1 MHAVKKLLL
10 LFFPILL
17 LGGGINAQSNF
28 NRDAKT
34 RILFIYDASNSMNGS
49 WDKGKKHHIAQ
60 RLLAETID
68 SMQSIPNLETAL
80 RVYGHQKYY
89 RNGQD
94 CNDTKLEVPFAAKNA
109 RAIKDKLKSIQ
120 PKGTT
125 PIAMTLEKSAADFP
139 PCSNCRNIIILITDG
154 IEECGGDPCTISMKL
169 QRKGIVLKPFVIG
182 IGLDVNFK
190 KSFECLGTF
199 YDASNEAMFKKV
211 LGIVISQAL
220 NETSAQV
227 NLIDAAQQPS
237 ETDCAVTLYDHYT
250 GRQLYHFMHTMNAKG
265 HPDTLDLEANY
276 TYDMVAHTIP
286 PVRADSL
293 TLIPG
298 KHNFLGVDAPQGF
311 LKLSSPGFNSR
322 VPVHVIIRKHNEH
335 STIHVQELNSTSKLL
350 TGFYD
355 IEFLTLP
362 RVVLKDITISQSHTT
377 KVDLPNPGL
386 LTVTKKSKGS
396 GGIYIDKKG
405 KLEEV
410 VRLNAMQPRES
421 FYLQPGEYIL
431 LYRPNGAKSTAFN
444 THQKFS
450 IKTGSSAS
458 INL

>member
-1 MHAVKKLLL
+1 MRYTVR
-10 LFFPILL
+10 LFLFIFLSVL
-17 LGGGINAQSNF
+17 VSKIQGQTGF

-49 WDKGKKHHIAQ
+49 WQKGKKHTIAQ
-60 RLLAETID
+60 RLLSETID
-68 SMQSIPNLETAL
+68 EMQDIPNLETAL

-109 RAIKDKLKSIQ
+109 KQIKSKLKSIT

-125 PIAMTLEKSAADFP
+125 PIAMTLEKSAEDFS

-154 IEECGGDPCTISMKL
+154 IEECGGDPCAISMKL
-169 QRKGIVLKPFVIG
+169 QRQGIVLKPFVIG
-182 IGLDVNFK
+182 IGLDMNFK

-199 YDASNEAMFKKV
+199 YDASDEATFKKV

-227 NLIDAAQQPS
+227 NLIDAAKNPS
-237 ETDCAVTLYDHYT
+237 ETDVAVSLYDHFS
-250 GRQLYHFMHTMNAKG
+250 GRLLYHFMHTMDAKG
-265 HPDTLDLEANY
+265 NPDTLDLEANY
-276 TYDMVAHTIP
+276 TYDMVAHTVP

-293 TLIPG
+293 IMIPG
-298 KHNFLGVDAPQGF
+298 KHNLLGVDAPQGYINI
-311 LKLSSPGFNSR
+311 LAAGFNSR
-322 VPVHVIIRKHNEH
+322 TPVQVIVRQHGKTE
-335 STIHVQELNSTSKLL
+335 TVFVQDLNTTEKYL

-355 IEFLTLP
+355 LEFLTLP
-362 RVVLKDITISQSHTT
+362 RVKLEDIVVSQSHTT

-396 GGIYIDKKG
+396 GGIFIDRNG
-405 KLEEV
+405 KLEKV
-410 VRLNAMQPRES
+410 VKLDENQARES
-421 FYLQPGEYIL
+421 YYLQPGEYL
-431 LYRPNGAKSTAFN
+431 LVYRPNGAKSTSFN
-444 THQKFS
+444 KQEKFT
-450 IKTGSSAS
+450 IRTGSSAS

>member
-1 MHAVKKLLL
+1 MRYTFRFF
-10 LFFPILL
+10 LFIFLSAL
-17 LGGGINAQSNF
+17 ATKNQAQTGF

-49 WDKGKKHHIAQ
+49 WQKGKKHTIAQ
-60 RLLAETID
+60 KLLSETID
-68 SMQSIPNLETAL
+68 EMQNIPNLETAL
-80 RVYGHQKYY
+80 RVYGQQKYY

-109 RAIKDKLKSIQ
+109 KQIKTKLKSIT

-125 PIAMTLEKSAADFP
+125 PIAMTLEKSAEDFS

-154 IEECGGDPCTISMKL
+154 IEECGGDPCAISMKL
-169 QRKGIVLKPFVIG
+169 QRQGIVLKPFVIG
-182 IGLDVNFK
+182 IGLDMNFK

-199 YDASNEAMFKKV
+199 YDASDEATFKKV

-227 NLIDAAQQPS
+227 NLIDVAKNPS
-237 ETDCAVTLYDHYT
+237 ETDVAVSLYDHFS
-250 GRQLYHFMHTMNAKG
+250 GRLLYHFMHTMDAKG
-265 HPDTLDLEANY
+265 NPDTLDLESSY
-276 TYDMVAHTIP
+276 TYDMVAHTVP

-293 TLIPG
+293 IMIPG
-298 KHNFLGVDAPQGF
+298 KHNLLGVDAPQGYINIQAA
-311 LKLSSPGFNSR
+311 GFNSR
-322 VPVHVIIRKHNEH
+322 TPVQVIVRQHNKTE
-335 STIHVQELNSTSKLL
+335 TVFVQELNSTQKYLV
-350 TGFYD
+350 GFYD
-355 IEFLTLP
+355 LEFLTLP
-362 RVVLKDITISQSHTT
+362 RVKLSDIVVSQSHTT

-396 GGIYIDKKG
+396 GGIFIDRNG

-410 VRLNAMQPRES
+410 VKLDENQARES
-421 FYLQPGEYIL
+421 YYLQPGEYL
-431 LYRPNGAKSTAFN
+431 LVYRPNGAKSTSFN
-444 THQKFS
+444 KQEKFT
-450 IKTGSSAS
+450 IRTGSSAS

>member
-1 MHAVKKLLL
+1 MRYTFRFF
-10 LFFPILL
+10 LFIFLSAL
-17 LGGGINAQSNF
+17 ATKNQAQTGF

-49 WDKGKKHHIAQ
+49 WQKGKKHTIAQ
-60 RLLAETID
+60 KLLSETID
-68 SMQSIPNLETAL
+68 EMQNIPNLETAL
-80 RVYGHQKYY
+80 RVYGQQKYY

-109 RAIKDKLKSIQ
+109 KQIKTKLKSIT

-125 PIAMTLEKSAADFP
+125 PIAMTLEKSAEDFP

-154 IEECGGDPCTISMKL
+154 IEECGGDPCAISMKL
-169 QRKGIVLKPFVIG
+169 QRQGIVLKPFVIG

-199 YDASNEAMFKKV
+199 YDASDEATFKKV

-227 NLIDAAQQPS
+227 NLIDVAKNPS
-237 ETDCAVTLYDHYT
+237 ETDVAVSLYDHFS
-250 GRQLYHFMHTMNAKG
+250 GRLLYHFMHTMDAKG
-265 HPDTLDLEANY
+265 NPDTLDLESSY
-276 TYDMVAHTIP
+276 TYDMVAHTVP

-293 TLIPG
+293 IMIPG
-298 KHNFLGVDAPQGF
+298 KHNLLGVDAPQGYINIQAA
-311 LKLSSPGFNSR
+311 GFNSR
-322 VPVHVIIRKHNEH
+322 TPVQVIVRQHNKTE
-335 STIHVQELNSTSKLL
+335 TVFVQELNSTQKYLV
-350 TGFYD
+350 GFYD
-355 IEFLTLP
+355 LEFLTLP
-362 RVVLKDITISQSHTT
+362 RVKLSDIVVSQSHTT

-396 GGIYIDKKG
+396 GGIFIDRNG

-410 VRLNAMQPRES
+410 VKLDENQARES
-421 FYLQPGEYIL
+421 YYLQPGEYL
-431 LYRPNGAKSTAFN
+431 LVYRPNGAKSTSFN
-444 THQKFS
+444 KQEKFT
-450 IKTGSSAS
+450 IRTGSSAS

>member
-1 MHAVKKLLL
+1 
-10 LFFPILL
+10 
-17 LGGGINAQSNF
+17 
-28 NRDAKT
+28 
-34 RILFIYDASNSMNGS
+34 MNGS
-49 WDKGKKHHIAQ
+49 WQKGKKHNIAQ
-60 RLLAETID
+60 KLLSETID

-94 CNDTKLEVPFAAKNA
+94 CNDTKLEVPFAARNA
-109 RAIKDKLKSIQ
+109 KQIKSKLKSIT

-125 PIAMTLEKSAADFP
+125 PIAMTLEKSADDFP

-169 QRKGIVLKPFVIG
+169 QRQGIVLKPFVIG

-199 YDASNEAMFKKV
+199 YDASDEATFKKV

-227 NLIDAAQQPS
+227 NLIDASKNPS
-237 ETDCAVTLYDHYT
+237 ETDVAVSLYDHFS
-250 GRQLYHFMHTMNAKG
+250 GRLLYHFMHTMDAKG
-265 HPDTLDLEANY
+265 NPDTLDLEANY
-276 TYDMVAHTIP
+276 TYDLVAHTIP
-286 PVRADSL
+286 PARADSISL
-293 TLIPG
+293 LPG
-298 KHNFLGVDAPQGF
+298 KHNILGVDAPQGF
-311 LKLSSPGFNSR
+311 IRIQAQGFSNR
-322 VPVHVIIRKHNEH
+322 TPIQVIVRKHNT
-335 STIHVQELNSTSKLL
+335 SKTIHVQELNSTEKYL

-355 IEFLTLP
+355 LEFLTLP
-362 RVVLKDITISQSHTT
+362 RVILKDIAVSQSHTT

-386 LTVTKKSKGS
+386 LSVTKKSKGS
-396 GGIYIDKKG
+396 GGIFIDRNG

-410 VRLNAMQPRES
+410 VRLNEKQPRES
-421 FYLQPGEYIL
+421 FYLQPGDYL
-431 LYRPNGAKSTAFN
+431 LVYRPNGAKSTSFN
-444 THQKFS
+444 TQQKFT
-450 IKTGSSAS
+450 INTGSSAS

>member
-1 MHAVKKLLL
+1 MRYTFRFF
-10 LFFPILL
+10 LFIFLSAL
-17 LGGGINAQSNF
+17 ATKNQAQTGF

-49 WDKGKKHHIAQ
+49 WQKGKKHTIAQ
-60 RLLAETID
+60 KLLSETID
-68 SMQSIPNLETAL
+68 EMQDIPNLETAL

-109 RAIKDKLKSIQ
+109 KQIKSKLKSIT

-125 PIAMTLEKSAADFP
+125 PIAMTLEKSAEDFS

-154 IEECGGDPCTISMKL
+154 IEECGGDPCAISMKL
-169 QRKGIVLKPFVIG
+169 QRQGIVLKPFVIG
-182 IGLDVNFK
+182 IGLDMNFK

-199 YDASNEAMFKKV
+199 YDASDEATFKKV

-227 NLIDAAQQPS
+227 NLIDVAKNPS
-237 ETDCAVTLYDHYT
+237 ETDVAVSLYDHFS
-250 GRQLYHFMHTMNAKG
+250 GRLLYHFMHTMDAKG
-265 HPDTLDLEANY
+265 NPDTLDLESSY
-276 TYDMVAHTIP
+276 TYDMVAHTVP

-293 TLIPG
+293 IMIPG
-298 KHNFLGVDAPQGF
+298 KHNLLGVDAPQGYINIQAA
-311 LKLSSPGFNSR
+311 GFNSR
-322 VPVHVIIRKHNEH
+322 TPVQVIVRQHNKTE
-335 STIHVQELNSTSKLL
+335 TVFVQELNSTQKYLV
-350 TGFYD
+350 GFYD
-355 IEFLTLP
+355 LEFLTLP
-362 RVVLKDITISQSHTT
+362 RVKLSDIVVSQSHTT

-396 GGIYIDKKG
+396 GGIFIDRNG

-410 VRLNAMQPRES
+410 VKLDENQARES
-421 FYLQPGEYIL
+421 YYLQPGEYL
-431 LYRPNGAKSTAFN
+431 LVYRPNGAKSTSFN
-444 THQKFS
+444 KQEKFT
-450 IKTGSSAS
+450 IRTGSSAS

>member
-1 MHAVKKLLL
+1 MRYTFRFF
-10 LFFPILL
+10 LFIFLSAL
-17 LGGGINAQSNF
+17 ATKNQAQTGF

-49 WDKGKKHHIAQ
+49 WQKGKKHTIAQ
-60 RLLAETID
+60 KLLSETID
-68 SMQSIPNLETAL
+68 EMQNIPNLETAL

-109 RAIKDKLKSIQ
+109 KQIKTKLKSIT

-125 PIAMTLEKSAADFP
+125 PIAMTLEKSAEDFP

-154 IEECGGDPCTISMKL
+154 IEECGGDPCAISMKL
-169 QRKGIVLKPFVIG
+169 QRQGIVLKPFVIG

-199 YDASNEAMFKKV
+199 YDASDEATFKKV

-227 NLIDAAQQPS
+227 NLIDVAKNPS
-237 ETDCAVTLYDHYT
+237 ETDVAVSLYDHFS
-250 GRQLYHFMHTMNAKG
+250 GRLLYHFMHTMDAKG
-265 HPDTLDLEANY
+265 NPDTLDLESSY
-276 TYDMVAHTIP
+276 TYDMVANTVP

-293 TLIPG
+293 IMIPG
-298 KHNFLGVDAPQGF
+298 KHNLLGVDAPQGYINIQAA
-311 LKLSSPGFNSR
+311 GFNSR
-322 VPVHVIIRKHNEH
+322 TPVQVIVRQHNKTE
-335 STIHVQELNSTSKLL
+335 TVFVQELNSTQKYLV
-350 TGFYD
+350 GFYD
-355 IEFLTLP
+355 LEFLTLP
-362 RVVLKDITISQSHTT
+362 RVKLSDIVVSQSHTT

-396 GGIYIDKKG
+396 GGIFIDRNG

-410 VRLNAMQPRES
+410 VKLDENQARES
-421 FYLQPGEYIL
+421 YYLQPGEYL
-431 LYRPNGAKSTAFN
+431 LVYRPNGAKSTSFN
-444 THQKFS
+444 KQEKFT
-450 IKTGSSAS
+450 IRTGSSAS

>member
-1 MHAVKKLLL
+1 MQSQIRLVLS
-10 LFFPILL
+10 LFIGIIS
-17 LGGGINAQSNF
+17 LGLSAQTGF
-28 NRDAKT
+28 NRSAKT

-49 WDKGKKHHIAQ
+49 WQKGKKHNIAQ
-60 RLLAETID
+60 KLLSETLD

-94 CNDTKLEVPFAAKNA
+94 CNDTKLEVPFAARNA
-109 RAIKDKLKSIQ
+109 KQIKSKLKSIT

-125 PIAMTLEKSAADFP
+125 PIAMTLEKSADDFP

-169 QRKGIVLKPFVIG
+169 QREGIVLKPFVIG
-182 IGLDVNFK
+182 IGLDMNFK

-199 YDASNEAMFKKV
+199 YDASDEATFKKV

-227 NLIDAAQQPS
+227 NLIDASKNPS
-237 ETDCAVTLYDHYT
+237 ETDVAVSLYDHFS
-250 GRQLYHFMHTMNAKG
+250 GRLLYHFMHTMDAKG
-265 HPDTLDLEANY
+265 NPDTLDLDANY
-276 TYDMVAHTIP
+276 TYDLVAHTIP
-286 PVRADSL
+286 PVRADSI
-293 TLIPG
+293 TMIPG

-311 LKLSSPGFNSR
+311 IRIQAQGFNSR
-322 VPVHVIIRKHNEH
+322 TPINVIVRRHNKPE
-335 STIHVQELNSTSKLL
+335 TVHVQELNSTEKYL

-355 IEFLTLP
+355 LEFLTLP
-362 RVVLKDITISQSHTT
+362 RVILKDIAVSQSHTT

-396 GGIYIDKKG
+396 GGIFIDRNG
-405 KLEEV
+405 KLERV
-410 VRLNAMQPRES
+410 VKLDENQPRES
-421 FYLQPGEYIL
+421 FYLQPGDYL
-431 LYRPNGAKSTAFN
+431 LVYRPNGAKSTSFN
-444 THQKFS
+444 TQQKFS